1 MKYETRGALARKALI
16 RHPLELH
23 ERTALRPS
31 VDRIRVGIVGF
42 GTVGRATAEIISQH
56 SELINRRS
64 GIKLEVAAVCRR
76 SKISKQDAPSGVRC
90 VVNWREI
97 VSARD
102 IDIVVETMGGTDE
115 SLELILAS
123 LAAGKPVVTANKR
136 LLAEHGESLFAL
148 ATARNLPIGFE
159 ASVAASIPILRVL
172 QQSMTGDRVF
182 GIRGILNGTC
192 NYILTEM
199 ESRGIEFD
207 QALLE
212 AQRAGYAEADPSLDI
227 DGFDARDKLC
237 ILARMAFG
245 GRLQVSCIPTS
256 GIRQIRACDI
266 EAAKRIDRTI
276 RLVASAE
283 ETEAGLAVSVRP
295 RLVSRRSML
304 AQVDGVNNAVVLTGE
319 KIGTQMFYGRGAG
332 GDATG
337 AAVVSDLIEIAGEL
351 AGGRLNA
358 KRIPGFAGLA
368 ELRPCQ
374 DSRDC
379 RWYLRVSSSEEA
391 TMSRRVTE
399 LMTHHNVGIDLLP
412 QDSRLENHFAFV
424 TSPTSEASI
433 CTVVEAINGL
443 ASGLDPVLAM
453 PIE

>member
-1 MKYETRGALARKALI
+1 
-16 RHPLELH
+16 
-23 ERTALRPS
+23 
-31 VDRIRVGIVGF
+31 
-42 GTVGRATAEIISQH
+42 
-56 SELINRRS
+56 
-64 GIKLEVAAVCRR
+64 
-76 SKISKQDAPSGVRC
+76 
-90 VVNWREI
+90 
-97 VSARD
+97 
-102 IDIVVETMGGTDE
+102 
-115 SLELILAS
+115 
-123 LAAGKPVVTANKR
+123 
-136 LLAEHGESLFAL
+136 
-148 ATARNLPIGFE
+148 
-159 ASVAASIPILRVL
+159 
-172 QQSMTGDRVF
+172 
-182 GIRGILNGTC
+182 
-192 NYILTEM
+192 M

-304 AQVDGVNNAVVLTGE
+304 AQVDGVNNAVVLTGK

-337 AAVVSDLIEIAGEL
+337 AAVVSDLIEIAGDL

-358 KRIPGFAGLA
+358 KKIPGFAGLA

-379 RWYLRVSSSEEA
+379 RWYLRVSTSEEA

-399 LMTHHNVGIDLLP
+399 LMTHHNVGIELLP
-412 QDSRLENHFAFV
+412 QDSRLENQLAFV

-443 ASGLDPVLAM
+443 ASVSDPVLAM